1 MKPFN
6 LALAKAGDPVC
17 TRAGREVRILC
28 FDRKGGEYPIMG
40 LIDYGSYEA
49 CYQWT
54 TDGSSQYGGTNS
66 SFDLMMAPKTL
77 VGYANLYL
85 NGGVAS
91 VGKVYLT
98 LDEAKKNATSKHY
111 HQTVQ
116 IEWTE

>member
-1 MKPFN
+1 MRPFN

-17 TRAGREVRILC
+17 TRLGREVRILC

-40 LIDYGSYEA
+40 LIDHGSSEV

-54 TDGSSQYGGTNS
+54 AEGYAQYGGGDSN
-66 SFDLMMAPKTL
+66 FDLMMAPKTL

-85 NGGVAS
+85 NGGVPT
-91 VGKVYLT
+91 VGKIFPT
-98 LDEAKKNATSKHY
+98 LDEAKRKATNKYY
-111 HQTVQ
+111 HQTVR